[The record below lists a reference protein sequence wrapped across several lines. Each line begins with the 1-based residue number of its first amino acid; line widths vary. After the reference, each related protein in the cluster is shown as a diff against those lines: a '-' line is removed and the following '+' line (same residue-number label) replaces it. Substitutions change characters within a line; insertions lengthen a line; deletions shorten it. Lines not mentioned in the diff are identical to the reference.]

1 MRYFRQESGK
11 FYEAKNR
18 VFKLVQ
24 TKDIVLI
31 CALGLERPDEAPLY
45 GAKIIG
51 LTKCAVLPGC
61 NEEALKK
68 AWRQWRNMNREDYD
82 KGWQKMERHK
92 RGFAAGRG
100 VLYKNLQ
107 AIDVEKANLYFVP
120 RDNNPRDVGVKGG
133 TVYEKGEDGVWRKV
147 T

>member
-1 MRYFRQESGK
+1 MDYHNSEKNHELPLKLRIWSLKVRIWSCKSK
-11 FYEAKNR
+11 F
-18 VFKLVQ
+18 
-24 TKDIVLI
+24 
-31 CALGLERPDEAPLY
+31 G
-45 GAKIIG
+45 
-51 LTKCAVLPGC
+51 VLPGC

-82 KGWQKMERHK
+82 KGWEKMGQHT
-92 RGFAAGRG
+92 RGFADGRG

-120 RDNNPRDVGVKGG
+120 RDEGTRDVGVKGG
-133 TVYEKGEDGVWRKV
+133 TVYEKGEDGIWRKV